1 MSMPEI
7 LLLIIAAILA
17 SELLVRLPVMQQAH
31 GLGKVARKSAATISS
46 KRISDHWKERILP
59 VYSVRMARCSVLFFL
74 LLCCAMAPVALIGL
88 AAPGGEARWLE
99 LLMQPTAI
107 ALLCAVSIAYIV
119 LRLKVM
125 RG

>member
-1 MSMPEI
+1 MSVPEI
-7 LLLIIAAILA
+7 LLLSLAAILA
-17 SELLVRLPVMQQAH
+17 SELLLRLPVLRQAH
-31 GLGKVARKSAATISS
+31 GLGKVARKSAATIAS

-74 LLCCAMAPVALIGL
+74 LLCCAMAPVGLIGL

-99 LLMQPTAI
+99 LLMQPAAI
-107 ALLCAVSIAYIV
+107 ALLCAVSLAYIV
-119 LRLKVM
+119 LRIKVL